1 MSVLRN
7 IGYGMLSLTALAAI
21 AGCQHKTETE
31 ATANP
36 TALSVPKKAS
46 TPLPP
51 QPSFMN
57 TPAGAAADV
66 EFNCDL
72 EPGAKEVKVKVK
84 NSAAETRDY
93 SIYIIWLKAD
103 SGTPIGSGLAVVEEV
118 NPGETK
124 EVVLTAEVV
133 EKADRCTKNVYAG
146 KLA

>member
-1 MSVLRN
+1 MSIRRNFGYAVLPLVVL
-7 IGYGMLSLTALAAI
+7 ISA
-21 AGCQHKTETE
+21 AGCQHKEEPAAAPT
-31 ATANP
+31 TA
-36 TALSVPKKAS
+36 SVPAKKS

-51 QPSFMN
+51 QPSFVDA
-57 TPAGAAADV
+57 PAGAAADV

-84 NSAAETRDY
+84 NSAAEARDY

-103 SGTPIGSGLAVVEEV
+103 SGTPIGSGLTVVEGV

-124 EVVLTAEVV
+124 EAVLTAEVV